1 MSGARVLSQV
11 DYSISIS
18 GARYAVTSAQKSKAY
33 NVYIYYLLFIYQHNN
48 CASTIYLT
56 RCLHGPCSESDS
68 LWTTFS
74 AGHANVNR
82 LAAVTTLMAMTGDV
96 LLPCS
101 DFTPLYSERRDEV
114 DEDRTRPKPHSPTR

>member
-48 CASTIYLT
+48 FASTLDLT
-56 RCLHGPCSESDS
+56 RCLHGLCSESQ
-68 LWTTFS
+68 TPCGQHS
-74 AGHANVNR
+74 ALDMQMLIVSR
-82 LAAVTTLMAMTGDV
+82 L
-96 LLPCS
+96 
-101 DFTPLYSERRDEV
+101 
-114 DEDRTRPKPHSPTR
+114 